1 MSEEE
6 PEITLRRI
14 LVALDASEPSRAV
27 LETAARLAA
36 SLESELVGLFVE
48 DAELLQMSALPVTRL
63 VSAHSK
69 APADLDLAVMERA
82 LRAQARLARES
93 LARAASQWR
102 VRWSF
107 QVVRGAT
114 SERLLVEARGCDL
127 VALGTTSGAGQ
138 LGRLLGS
145 TARQTAVFAPCSV
158 FLSRAEPPQSG
169 PVTAVVQGNFQTLG
183 FAGKLAQVFSRPLEV
198 LAIGGTRAEA
208 EALGQSCRTWL
219 QGHEL
224 GAAVETL
231 ALDERADLVA
241 LLRGRK
247 AALYVIDRQG
257 PFVDRLHLEELVEQV
272 DCPILLLR

>member
-114 SERLLVEARGCDL
+114 SERLLVEARECDL
-127 VALGTTSGAGQ
+127 VALGMTSGAGKM
-138 LGRLLGS
+138 GRLLGS
-145 TARQTAVFAPCSV
+145 TARKTAVLAPCSV
-158 FLSRAEPPQSG
+158 FLSRAGPPESG
-169 PVTAVVQGNFQTLG
+169 PVTAVAQGNLQTLG
-183 FAGKLAQVFSRPLEV
+183 FAGKLAKIFGRPLAI
-198 LAIGGTRAEA
+198 LAIGGTQAEA
-208 EALGQSCRTWL
+208 ETVGQVCRAWL
-219 QGHEL
+219 QGRDL
-224 GAAVETL
+224 VTTVETL
-231 ALDERADLVA
+231 ALDEQKDLA
-241 LLRGRK
+241 SMLRGRK

-257 PFVDRLHLEELVEQV
+257 PWADRLHLEELVEQAESPV
-272 DCPILLLR
+272 LLLR